1 MAESENQCVEN
12 AFNILI
18 GITEKSGNLRKDYKK
33 DIRKSVSTLRKA
45 FNELKS
51 SLESKADENKKLKDE
66 VKNAREELH
75 RQNHSRPARQVAAST
90 GHTQEI
96 PGCGA
101 RVLPPPDGSRPKLY
115 SDAVKGNIEKRY
127 KITVKAKDNSQS
139 SEQVKTLLKKNI
151 NPTGIKVG
159 IKAFRSLHDGRII
172 LETGSEDEINALCSN
187 ITDKC
192 GQQLEVTKHT
202 LRKPKIIIYNVSEDL
217 ELENASAMCR
227 RELPAKRD

>member
-1 MAESENQCVEN
+1 MAESENQCVEK

-18 GITEKSGNLRKDYKK
+18 GITENSGNLRKDYKR
-33 DIRKSVSTLRKA
+33 DIRKSVSTLRKV

-51 SLESKADENKKLKDE
+51 SLDSKADENKKLKDE

-75 RQNHSRPARQVAAST
+75 TQNHSRPARQVAAST

-96 PGCGA
+96 PGCGV

-115 SDAVKGNIEKRY
+115 SDAVKGNIEKCY

-151 NPTGIKVG
+151 NSTGIKVG

-172 LETGSEDEINALCSN
+172 LETGSEDEL
-187 ITDKC
+187 T
-192 GQQLEVTKHT
+192 
-202 LRKPKIIIYNVSEDL
+202 
-217 ELENASAMCR
+217 
-227 RELPAKRD
+227 